1 MLHRD
6 GEFTNNSFLD
16 THPNFKQLKA
26 HGTTFTVD
34 TTNAC
39 INESIG
45 STVKNY
51 YGAVWIGEEEHQ
63 TSRVR
68 EDSTFG
74 NAASEVRQDLTRDM
88 DE

>member
-1 MLHRD
+1 LK
-6 GEFTNNSFLD
+6 GSFFLD

-34 TTNAC
+34 KTNAC
-39 INESIG
+39 INESIV

-68 EDSTFG
+68 EDSTHG
-74 NAASEVRQDLTRDM
+74 NAASEGCFFLQKKILIFIRNR
-88 DE
+88 